1 MCVLCVMWLLLHQS
15 STLKFSVVA
24 VDADVAREAIKM
36 WVDDNIHI
44 MQVDDESAADVVIR
58 LMDESYMSAKKL
70 NGEQIGRIININRS
84 RKFNA
89 LERRNLIAHEVGHFL
104 GKPHDAEPS
113 SIMNSAVPLSKR
125 TIDASTKNMWK
136 FRAYIMMQ
144 KARSMLII
152 NK

>member
-1 MCVLCVMWLLLHQS
+1 MMWLLYQQS
-15 STLKFSVVA
+15 ITLKFSVVS

-44 MQVDDESAADVVIR
+44 MQVDDEDKADVVIR

-84 RKFNA
+84 RKFNT
-89 LERRNLIAHEVGHFL
+89 LEMRNLIAHEVGHFL

-125 TIDASTKNMWK
+125 TIEPAEKNIWM